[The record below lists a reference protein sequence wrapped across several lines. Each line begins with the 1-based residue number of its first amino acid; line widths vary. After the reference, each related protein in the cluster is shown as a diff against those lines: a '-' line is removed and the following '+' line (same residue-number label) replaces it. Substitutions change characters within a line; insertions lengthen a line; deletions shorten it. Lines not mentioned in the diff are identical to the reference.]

1 MKRSFFLLCAVLFV
15 LGSLLPLAGYRLAKT
30 VLGPSAP
37 ASSAAAP
44 EPETPDSASLPPS
57 DRDSE
62 TFLIADQ
69 SDGAVV
75 SVPRRDYLIGAVAAE
90 MPITWPDEA
99 LKAQAIAAH
108 SYVLYCRDHAQDHA
122 AGWLTADPARRQ
134 GYLTDAVL
142 RSYWGTAY
150 EANYARLSAL
160 VDSVLTQ
167 VLYYEDAPAGT
178 SYFAISNGQ
187 TEASENVWGTA
198 VPYLIPVDSSTDQN
212 ADNYIYTVSFSAAQ
226 LQQLLTGLGLTPDL
240 SAPEGWFGDAS
251 LTPSGYVAS
260 LPVCGQTVTGPA
272 LRKTLGLRSAC
283 FTVQYQNGSFF
294 FTTRGYGHGVGMS
307 QWGARALAEQGQTAS
322 QILAHYFPGTQL
334 RQGAAPTKNR
344 RVHLICTRRFF
355 GSFYWNRLSS
365 QLNTLLWVVVSV
377 VGVCSTTVVSVAVSA
392 AVSSATTAASSSSRP
407 TPSSLASEV
416 MYQ

>member
-44 EPETPDSASLPPS
+44 EPETPDAASLPPS

-108 SYVLYCRDHAQDHA
+108 SYALYCRDHAQDPA
-122 AGWLTADPARRQ
+122 APARRQ

-226 LQQLLTGLGLTPDL
+226 LQQLLTGLGLAPDL
-240 SAPEGWFGDAS
+240 SAPEGWFGDAA

-272 LRKTLGLRSAC
+272 LRKALSLRSAC

-294 FTTRGYGHGVGMS
+294 FTTRGYGHRVGMS
-307 QWGARALAEQGQTAS
+307 QYGANAMAEDGADFKE
-322 QILAHYFPGTQL
+322 ILSHYYGGTIL
-334 RQGAAPTKNR
+334 
-344 RVHLICTRRFF
+344 
-355 GSFYWNRLSS
+355 
-365 QLNTLLWVVVSV
+365 LNY
-377 VGVCSTTVVSVAVSA
+377 
-392 AVSSATTAASSSSRP
+392 
-407 TPSSLASEV
+407 SEFV
-416 MYQ
+416 EE